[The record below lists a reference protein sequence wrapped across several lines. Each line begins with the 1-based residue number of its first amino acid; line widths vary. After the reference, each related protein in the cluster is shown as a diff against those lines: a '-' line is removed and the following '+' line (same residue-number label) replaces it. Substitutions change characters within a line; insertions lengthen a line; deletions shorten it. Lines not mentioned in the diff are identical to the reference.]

1 MTGQPDRYK
10 LVAKSLQLEEEVA
23 TLKQSMI
30 QMSARMLR
38 LELALS
44 VLDTDGS
51 LTEILRP
58 EQFHPEQF

>member
-23 TLKQSMI
+23 TLKQSML

-44 VLDTDGS
+44 VLDKDGS
-51 LTEILRP
+51 LTSILTADKV
-58 EQFHPEQF
+58 

>member
-1 MTGQPDRYK
+1 MTGQPDHYA

-58 EQFHPEQF
+58 EQFQSEQF